1 MKRRTFLAT
10 GAASLTATAGCLGIG
25 GNGSSDG
32 NGNAASGG
40 GGGTTTPWPGYEENT
55 PTDGDT
61 DGYPPEFDET
71 PEKRSIDTSSFETK
85 EEGGVQV
92 PLAPIDAVHYWYK
105 RGEARLADARGARS
119 YRAAHVLGAVL
130 SPAPERYRAPN
141 DPVSDWPKEDRIVC
155 YCGCPHHLSSIRA
168 SQLINAGYENV
179 YVIDEGFGEWQ
190 GRAYP
195 MAGNDVDN
203 APKKWVLSGRTD
215 AAYAGQNAWARHPD
229 SGQMESTDIA
239 DDGSYE
245 LHLKFYEVGPDSR
258 VNVETP
264 DYTVEGTL
272 SELTA
277 SQITG

>member
-1 MKRRTFLAT
+1 MKRRSFLAT

-25 GNGSSDG
+25 GNESTEINENGDG
-32 NGNAASGG
+32 DSE
-40 GGGTTTPWPGYEENT
+40 TTTPWSGYEENT
-55 PTDGDT
+55 PTTGNT
-61 DGYPPEFDET
+61 DGYPPEFEET

-85 EEGGVQV
+85 AEGGVEV

-105 RGEARLADARGARS
+105 RGEARFADARGARS
-119 YRAAHVLGAVL
+119 YQAAHVLGAVL
-130 SPAPERYRAPN
+130 SPAPERYRTPN
-141 DPVSDWPKEDRIVC
+141 DPVNDWPKEDRIVC

-168 SQLINAGYENV
+168 SQLINEGYENV

-190 GRAYP
+190 SREYP
-195 MAGNDVDN
+195 MAGDDVEN
-203 APKKWVLSGRTD
+203 VPKKWILTGRTD
-215 AAYAGQNAWARHPD
+215 AAHAGRNAWARHPD

-245 LHLKFYEVGPDSR
+245 LHLKFYDVGPDSL

-264 DYTVEGTL
+264 DYTVEGPL

-277 SQITG
+277 KSITG